1 MKRVDWFKQSRYML
15 LALMLIAVL
24 AVPVAAQEPED
35 QGGDVGA
42 AQSLHAGFCVNPNSN
57 SIAGPACPAGVPQTV
72 PSGGSAA
79 TEVTVSAG
87 DSLASVTIAFDYN
100 SDVVR
105 VKDIR
110 SGSLF
115 AGLTEG
121 VDYIVDRSKI
131 AGYAAPLDPINEPVI
146 PAPGGCGVGSTCW
159 RSYISITMYNYGS
172 MKIPITGNGSLIKI
186 YWDVQ
191 SAAVGAD
198 SIVTFPILSLAD
210 KSGSTIWPCLPS
222 DGFHPNPS
230 CGPMPIAFLPLN
242 VAPDANLVVGSPS
255 AAGLDFQVALEG
267 GKVPGDNDP
276 NCNFPTP
283 NPFPPPAVCR
293 TDVAVTAGVFVDV
306 ADAMGN
312 ISIPFA
318 AGYPQVTA
326 TRPGYLS
333 ARAGNV
339 LPGNNLG
346 LVTLMAGDVT
356 GDNVVNIFDLTVVA
370 GSLNA
375 PVGVSTALEMMDF
388 NGDGVVTIA
397 DLALIAKNYGLSGP
411 RPITIIP

>member
-1 MKRVDWFKQSRYML
+1 MKRVDWFKQSGHLL
-15 LALMLIAVL
+15 LALMLIALLV
-24 AVPVAAQEPED
+24 VPVAAQDPED
-35 QGGDVGA
+35 QGGDVSA
-42 AQSLHAGFCVNPNSN
+42 AQSVHAGFCVNPNSN
-57 SIAGPACPAGVPQTV
+57 TVVNPVCPAGPVQTV
-72 PSGGSAA
+72 PSSGTATTELTVAA
-79 TEVTVSAG
+79 LDG
-87 DSLASVTIAFDYN
+87 LASATVAFDYN

-105 VKDIR
+105 VRDVR
-110 SGSLF
+110 AGSIF

-131 AGYAAPLDPINEPVI
+131 AGYAAPLNPGEPAI
-146 PAPGGCGVGSTCW
+146 PTPTNCGTGAVGNTCW
-159 RSYISITMYNYGS
+159 RSYMGITIYNYGNLNV
-172 MKIPITGNGSLIKI
+172 PIGGNGSLLKI

-191 SAAVGAD
+191 TAPITATSV
-198 SIVTFPILSLAD
+198 VTFPIISLAD
-210 KSGSTIWPCLPS
+210 KSGSTIWPCEPWV
-222 DGFHPNPS
+222 GAPNPY
-230 CGPMPIAFLPLN
+230 CGPMPIAYVPGAA
-242 VAPDANLVVGSPS
+242 APSALLRVGNPS

-267 GKVPGDNDP
+267 GKAPGDGNP
-276 NCNFPTP
+276 NLSFP
-283 NPFPPPAVCR
+283 VGV

-318 AGYPQVTA
+318 GGYPLVTA
-326 TRPGYLS
+326 SRPGYLS
-333 ARAGNV
+333 AQAVNV

-356 GDNVVNIFDLTVVA
+356 GDNAVNIFDLTVVA

-375 PVGVSTALEMMDF
+375 PVGTSTALELMDF

-397 DLALIAKNYGLSGP
+397 DLALIAKNYGLTGP

>member
-1 MKRVDWFKQSRYML
+1 MKRVDWFKQSGYVL
-15 LALMLIAVL
+15 LALMLIVVL
-24 AVPVAAQEPED
+24 VVPAAAQEPED
-35 QGGDVGA
+35 QGGDVSA

-57 SIAGPACPAGVPQTV
+57 SVGSLAPVCPTGPNQIV
-72 PSGGSAA
+72 PSGGTATTELTVAA
-79 TEVTVSAG
+79 LDG
-87 DSLASVTIAFDYN
+87 LASVNVAFDYN
-100 SDVVR
+100 SDVIR
-105 VKDIR
+105 VKDVR
-110 SGSLF
+110 AGSIF

-131 AGYAAPLDPINEPVI
+131 AGYAAPLNPGEPAI
-146 PAPGGCGVGSTCW
+146 PAVCGTGAGPTCW
-159 RSYISITMYNYGS
+159 RSYMGITIYNYGNLNV
-172 MKIPITGNGSLIKI
+172 PIGGNGSLLKI

-191 SAAVGAD
+191 TAPITATSVV
-198 SIVTFPILSLAD
+198 SFPIISLAD
-210 KSGSTIWPCLPS
+210 KSGSTIWPCEPFSL
-222 DGFHPNPS
+222 PNPY
-230 CGPMPIAFLPLN
+230 CGPPPIAYSP
-242 VAPDANLVVGSPS
+242 VTAAPNANLRVGNPS

-267 GKVPGDNDP
+267 GKVPGDGNP
-276 NCNFPTP
+276 NTSFPGG
-283 NPFPPPAVCR
+283 V

-312 ISIPFA
+312 ISIPYA
-318 AGYPQVTA
+318 GGYPLVTV

-333 ARAGNV
+333 AQAANV

-375 PVGVSTALEMMDF
+375 PVLTSTALELMDF
-388 NGDGVVTIA
+388 NADSVITIA

>member
-1 MKRVDWFKQSRYML
+1 MKRVDWFKQSGYML

-24 AVPVAAQEPED
+24 VVPVAAQEPGD

-79 TEVTVSAG
+79 TEVTISAL
-87 DSLASVTIAFDYN
+87 DSLASLTIAFDYN

-105 VKDIR
+105 VSDVR
-110 SGSLF
+110 AGSLF

-131 AGYAAPLDPINEPVI
+131 AGYAAPLDPVNEPVI

-159 RSYISITMYNYGS
+159 RSYISITIYKYGS
-172 MKIPITGNGSLIKI
+172 MNVPITGNGSLIKI

-191 SAAVGAD
+191 AAPVGAN

-210 KSGSTIWPCLPS
+210 KSGSSIWPCLPS
-222 DGFHPNPS
+222 AGIPNPY

-242 VAPDANLVVGSPS
+242 VAPDANLVAGSPS
-255 AAGLDFQVALEG
+255 AAGLSFQVALEG
-267 GKVPGDNDP
+267 GKAPGNDIPTDN
-276 NCNFPTP
+276 
-283 NPFPPPAVCR
+283 VI
-293 TDVAVTAGVFVDV
+293 DVAVTAGVFVDV
-306 ADAMGN
+306 ADAAGN
-312 ISIPFA
+312 ISIPYA
-318 AGYPQVTA
+318 AAYPQVTA

-333 ARAGNV
+333 ARAANV
-339 LPGNNLG
+339 LPGDNLG

-375 PVGVSTALEMMDF
+375 PVGTSTALELMDF